1 MYDFKTLSAYD
12 FELLVRDLL
21 QKKLGIVLESFKSGR
36 DGGVDLR
43 YALSADDSLVVQCK
57 HYAETG
63 YSGLLFALKKE
74 NSKVNRLAPNRYC
87 IATSVPLS
95 PANKQEIRA
104 IFEPHCKIDED
115 ILGIEDLNNLLTL
128 YPDIERNHYKLWLTS
143 TTVLER
149 IVHSDVYNQTLLLVE
164 SIQRKARL
172 YVQNSS
178 FFDALK
184 LLRSYKYC
192 IISGNPGIGKTFLAE
207 MLLLEHIC
215 QGFEPV
221 VVRSHISEAFKLL
234 KASTKQV
241 FYYDDFLGQ
250 TGWEDKLEKNEEQS
264 ILDFVAY
271 VRDHEHAVF
280 ILTTREYI
288 LQQART
294 VYEKLHAADFDHA
307 KCIIELGSYTRR
319 NKAHILLNHVF
330 FSDLTPEHKNALVRK
345 KSLLA
350 IVDHRNYSPRIVE
363 WMSGVQNIR
372 DCTPAEYPNVF
383 ISTLNDPENLWRHA
397 YRNHLSPAARS
408 MLLVLY
414 SFQGSVDL
422 EDLREAYEA
431 FRRLEAQQLSAM
443 RAANEFTTVLD
454 ELEGSLIRCER
465 NAYSVAVAF
474 HDPSVRDF
482 LEKHMSINSDQ
493 ALILCD
499 SLVFYDQFRGA
510 FTPHATLYQRNPTRI
525 GEGLEQSA
533 ILSAAL
539 RTVTRA
545 TKKPILRINR
555 DGTARVSHLIFT
567 SVEQNIVHAIRMSNN
582 LPSLERASFIVQVLM
597 YEEKRIITGNV
608 NLSALP
614 QVISAAK
621 SVPEISDACERLID
635 LATKLY
641 EDADEYEDLQQFEYF
656 KNFVKVAPGAIGK
669 DKTQAVNTR
678 LNEEGYDIF
687 DYHISEADD
696 ENELDELDNLA
707 TDFEQTFDVFLES
720 IHDRIEEAKE
730 EIRARIEEPPD
741 DWYDDEP
748 KQARDA
754 DDTEIVEMFGC
765 LSE

>member
-43 YALSADDSLVVQCK
+43 YAPSADDSLVVQCK

-63 YSGLLFALKKE
+63 YSGLLFTLKKE
-74 NSKVNRLAPNRYC
+74 NSKVNRIAPNRYC

-115 ILGIEDLNNLLTL
+115 IFGLEDLNNLLTL

-149 IVHSDVYNQTLLLVE
+149 IVHSDVYSQTALLVE
-164 SIQRKARL
+164 SIQRKAQR

-184 LLRSYKYC
+184 ILRRHKYC
-192 IISGNPGIGKTFLAE
+192 IISGNAGIGKTFLAE
-207 MLLLEHIC
+207 ILLLEHIR

-234 KASTKQV
+234 KANTKQV

-264 ILDFVAY
+264 ILDFISY
-271 VRDHEHAVF
+271 VRVHEHAIF

-330 FSDLTPEHKNALVRK
+330 FSDLTPEHKNALVQK

-350 IVDHRNYSPRIVE
+350 IVDHRNYSPRIVD

-372 DCTPAEYPNVF
+372 DCAPAEYPNVF
-383 ISTLNDPENLWRHA
+383 INTLNDPEILWRHA
-397 YRNHLSPAARS
+397 YRNHISPAARS

-422 EDLREAYEA
+422 EDLREAFEA
-431 FRRLEAQQLSAM
+431 FRRLEAQQLSSM

-454 ELEGSLIRCER
+454 ELEGSFIRCER
-465 NAYSVAVAF
+465 NAHSVAVAF

-482 LEKHMSINSDQ
+482 LEKHISINSDQ
-493 ALILCD
+493 ALLLCE
-499 SLVFYDQFRGA
+499 SLVFYDQFRGV

-525 GEGLEQSA
+525 GEGLEDNA
-533 ILSAAL
+533 IVSAAL
-539 RTVTRA
+539 RTVKRTA
-545 TKKPILRINR
+545 KNLVVQINR
-555 DGTARVSHLIFT
+555 DGTARVLNLIST
-567 SVEQNIVHAIRMSNN
+567 NLEQNIVHAIRMSND
-582 LPSLERASFIVQVLM
+582 LPSFERPSFIVQVLM
-597 YEEKRIITGNV
+597 HEEKRIETGNAS
-608 NLSALP
+608 LSDLP
-614 QVISAAK
+614 QVISAVK
-621 SVPEISDACERLID
+621 SVPEVADACERLID

-641 EDADEYEDLQQFEYF
+641 EDADEYEDLQQFEDL
-656 KNFVKVAPGAIGK
+656 KNFIKVAPGAIGE
-669 DKTQAVNTR
+669 DRTQAVKTR

-707 TDFEQTFDVFLES
+707 TDFEQTFDVSLES
-720 IHDRIEEAKE
+720 IHERIEEAKE
-730 EIRARIEEPPD
+730 EIRTRIEEPQD

-748 KQARDA
+748 KQATDA
-754 DDTEIVEMFGC
+754 DDSEIVEMFGC